1 MEVTPCFEI
10 VYAVIMST
18 KQAIS
23 RCVVSF
29 ILHTVHLIGTSEGK
43 DKRVM
48 WSLATVK
55 QLEY

>member
-1 MEVTPCFEI
+1 VEVTPFFEI

-23 RCVVSF
+23 HCVVSF
-29 ILHTVHLIGTSEGK
+29 MLHTVHLIGMSEGK
-43 DKRVM
+43 DKRVIG
-48 WSLATVK
+48 SLATVK

>member
-1 MEVTPCFEI
+1 VEVTPCFEI

-29 ILHTVHLIGTSEGK
+29 ILHAVHLIGTSEGK
-43 DKRVM
+43 D
-48 WSLATVK
+48 SSFGGLAVACC
-55 QLEY
+55 L

>member
-23 RCVVSF
+23 HCVVSF
-29 ILHTVHLIGTSEGK
+29 MLHTVHLVGASEGK
-43 DKRVM
+43 AKRVM
-48 WSLATVK
+48 RSLATVK
-55 QLEY
+55 QLDY